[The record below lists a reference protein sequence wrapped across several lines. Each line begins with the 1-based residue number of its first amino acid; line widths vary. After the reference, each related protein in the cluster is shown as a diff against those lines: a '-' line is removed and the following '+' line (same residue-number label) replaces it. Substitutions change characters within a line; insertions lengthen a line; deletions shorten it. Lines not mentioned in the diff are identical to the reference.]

1 MWNFTFVGAL
11 WLDVCPDCVRPK
23 TEKKAKFYSRGR
35 AVVVLTCEVSSKN
48 NLSVKILEG
57 CVVLLWEL
65 GLSLQTSCFHSHTT
79 EKSEN
84 IRQI

>member
-1 MWNFTFVGAL
+1 M
-11 WLDVCPDCVRPK
+11 CVQIVLGRRLR
-23 TEKKAKFYSRGR
+23 KKAKFYSRGR

-57 CVVLLWEL
+57 CVVRLWAL
-65 GLSLQTSCFHSHTT
+65 DPSLQTSYFHSHTT